1 MIFTRNEELLRLSS
15 WAIRVFTFSVIPL
28 AFQYEFV
35 DTFTALGIARGALSL
50 SLIRKAVFL
59 VFTLALL
66 YFLGAQATFFAE
78 PVTDLL
84 CAILT
89 SAVFLSNINRLLD
102 ERLAMPDDV
111 QLYQ

>member
-1 MIFTRNEELLRLSS
+1 MCEQTE
-15 WAIRVFTFSVIPL
+15 T
-28 AFQYEFV
+28 
-35 DTFTALGIARGALSL
+35 GAAPPPFPPRKP

-59 VFTLALL
+59 VFTLALP